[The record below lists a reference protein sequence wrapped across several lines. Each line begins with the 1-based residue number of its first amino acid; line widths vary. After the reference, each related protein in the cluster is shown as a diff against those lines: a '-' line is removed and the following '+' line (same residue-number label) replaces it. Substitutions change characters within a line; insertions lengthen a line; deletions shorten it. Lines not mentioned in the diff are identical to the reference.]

1 MLWLSEVRFSPVHS
15 VQGLLSWQVPNG
27 RAKRSYRSFRR
38 SRMIRRTYLQ
48 LDEDV
53 VVRALKL
60 QSFLQSGAETGQL
73 RGGLQ
78 DSQLEP
84 VSALEQISLG

>member
-1 MLWLSEVRFSPVHS
+1 
-15 VQGLLSWQVPNG
+15 
-27 RAKRSYRSFRR
+27 
-38 SRMIRRTYLQ
+38 MIRRTYLQ